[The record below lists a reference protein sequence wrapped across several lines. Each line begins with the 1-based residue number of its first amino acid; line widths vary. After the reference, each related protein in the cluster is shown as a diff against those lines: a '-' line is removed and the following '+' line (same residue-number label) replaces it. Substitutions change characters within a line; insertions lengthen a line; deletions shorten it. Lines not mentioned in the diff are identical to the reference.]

1 MARIQKLKD
10 YKINEEFDWSG
21 VLGSVFPMLGHAFQ
35 DTIKTKISAA
45 LMEKIGLSEGSLLSA
60 FVQEFVAEIPVGDYP
75 SILSGN
81 NMNGDYWAPKLSD
94 FARRFVE
101 RKGIDTIAEK
111 MGIKPNGLAST
122 YFRNLLLS
130 KEGQDKL
137 TSMFAQILGSA
148 QIGKEALS
156 NLSSSDK
163 TKLSDVLSQR
173 MGQTYR
179 NTGNTS
185 GTSTSTSSSDSDD
198 KGVWGFLKHFMGSA
212 ENPNA

>member
-1 MARIQKLKD
+1 MSRIQKLKD
-10 YKINEEFDWSG
+10 YKINEEFNWSG
-21 VLGSVFPMLGHAFQ
+21 VLSSVFPMLGGAFQ
-35 DTIKTKISAA
+35 DTIKTKITAA
-45 LMEKIGLSEGSLLSA
+45 LMEKIGLAEGSLLSA

-75 SILSGN
+75 SILSGD

-111 MGIKPNGLAST
+111 MGIKPNGLASA

-137 TSMFAQILGSA
+137 TSMFAQILGSSH
-148 QIGKEALS
+148 IGKEALS

-173 MGQTYR
+173 MGQTYG
-179 NTGNTS
+179 NTGNS
-185 GTSTSTSSSDSDD
+185 SSTSTSSSNSND
-198 KGVWGFLKHFMGSA
+198 KGVWGFLKTFMGAA